1 MPDVPELD
9 NRPHRWPVWNRED
22 GLAVLARYVAPEALW
37 HLGLVVERDPDE
49 SDLAVARRLFD
60 RLREQRIRYALEPRI
75 AIGEAQLIRH
85 PALLIQDRVGT
96 CLDIATT
103 YAAMCQGEHVAPL
116 LAITHDHAFVVI
128 APGRFR
134 DDPQARSLFA
144 LGSAG
149 VTAERERLTAESGVS
164 RSDPESLERALD
176 EGSILAVDCVA
187 AVESGGDFE
196 AAVAS
201 GRNHCLN
208 SAVDLVD
215 VPWLHRPP
223 GFGPLDPPA
232 DRPSIRPHVPA
243 RGHSFNVYDS
253 RRELVDGLSEKTG
266 IVVLLGPSGTGKS
279 MIAQH
284 LARTAPLG
292 AGWFLDASE
301 PQVLIKSL
309 AEAELRER
317 DERPSTLE
325 RLDREGYAENA
336 RERLR
341 EMTDRWV
348 VVLDNA
354 DGDPGKL
361 RRWMPQPAG
370 KQLLLITT
378 TNEAW
383 MELSGLTVC
392 PLPPLSDE
400 EIVAGLP
407 GVASDELVELIE
419 LIRGR
424 PLVLDAFRR
433 FIDATPEGAA
443 RLVEQAGAS
452 GDLPEELRGPAAL
465 WAALRRSPDFG
476 ERELR
481 LSALAAH
488 LPPDHQPVATLGK
501 AVPGALEA
509 ARLLDRRGLLTL
521 AGLADDRDED
531 RAVIRI
537 HRLFGGAIRSNL
549 EASAPEL
556 CDETVL
562 GVTTDAASRCLLDT
576 RGDLETITRLE
587 ERLVRIDDG
596 TEGEDLKLGIALH
609 GIAGLL
615 ELHSQT
621 RRSGEAYR
629 RAQQRLGPG
638 HPELLA
644 DCLHGRARTVNQQHA
659 DDEGMLRQAVEWAKT
674 ARQTLIDAQGE
685 SANTGRYLAMQGLL
699 MQKLASFPREGE
711 TELEL
716 LYRALAVIE
725 EADELRGERA
735 DVDEAE
741 RADVDEAERV
751 RSRFNLAGI
760 RIRLA
765 RSEPTQASTHLGR
778 AHEVYEEVN
787 TRRRVLYGRDVHPHI
802 AACVLGVGYVD
813 YYRALLVP
821 ATRTQR
827 TAWLRSATNH
837 AYEALR
843 QREAMEGSNDL
854 EEVAKCT
861 RFLAK
866 VALARHATPASYE
879 AAPKALFN
887 EAMREL
893 SDARIVLSPVARL
906 PPDGVDL
913 AAAIDRWT
921 HAPALIELVAEFGG
935 STPEGLDRGGMLAWL
950 DEFSERWDYRRGR
963 ERNLV
968 SAPQFDPLRE
978 KLVLAAT
985 RALGLQ
991 DPLAPE
997 GGHYDHVLVLGGLA
1011 RGCFSR
1017 TLHAASLI
1025 EKGKITTNSV
1035 TALGGF
1041 RAIAGDE
1048 LALVERMVDSG
1059 LADEFHVMDAAV
1071 GMAFDLR
1078 TPVREEGEDSD
1089 VVGASWRVRE
1099 YETPA
1104 GVPVRVVAA
1113 PSAEPGTRVTTPM
1126 SYAWFATELAKLLP
1140 AERILLVTTQIYL
1153 PYQHADALRMLC
1165 LPYGVHVDI
1174 TGVRPGDVHERLHK
1188 AFRPNDYLQEVRS
1201 TIRALR
1207 ALHEVSSTED

>member
-1 MPDVPELD
+1 MPAISELD
-9 NRPHRWPVWNRED
+9 DRPHRWPVWKRED
-22 GLAVLARYVAPEALW
+22 GLAALARYVAPEALW
-37 HLGLVVERDPDE
+37 HLGLVVERDPEE
-49 SDLAVARRLFD
+49 SDLVVARRLFD
-60 RLREQRIRYALEPRI
+60 RLRQQRIRYALEPRI
-75 AIGEAQLIRH
+75 AVGEAQLIRH

-116 LAITHDHAFVVI
+116 LAVTHDHAFVVI
-128 APGRFR
+128 TPGRLR
-134 DDPQARSLFA
+134 DDPQAGSPFV
-144 LGSAG
+144 LGSAR
-149 VTAERERLTAESGVS
+149 VTAEQERLTAEPGVS

-176 EGSILAVDCVA
+176 EGSILAIDCVA

-208 SAVDLVD
+208 SAVALVD
-215 VPWLHRPP
+215 VPWLHREM
-223 GFGPLDPPA
+223 GSGPLDPPA

-243 RGHSFNVYDS
+243 QAQRFDIYDS
-253 RRELVDGLSEKTG
+253 RREIVDRLGEENG
-266 IVVLLGPSGTGKS
+266 ILVLLGPSGTGKS

-284 LARTAPLG
+284 LSRTAPLG

-325 RLDREGYAENA
+325 RLDREGYAENS

-341 EMTDRWV
+341 EMADRWV

-361 RRWMPQPAG
+361 RRWMPQPAA
-370 KQLLLITT
+370 KQLLLVTT

-383 MELSGLTVC
+383 TELPSLTIRRLS
-392 PLPPLSDE
+392 PLGDDE
-400 EIVAGLP
+400 IAAGLP
-407 GVASDELVELIE
+407 SGGSDELVKLIH
-419 LIRGR
+419 GR

-433 FIDATPEGAA
+433 FIDAVPEGAA
-443 RLVEQAGAS
+443 QLAEQAGAT
-452 GDLPEELRGPAAL
+452 GDLPEELCGPAAL
-465 WAALRRSPDFG
+465 WAALRHSPDFG

-481 LSALAAH
+481 LSALAAY
-488 LPPDHQPVATLGK
+488 LPPDYQPVSTLGELL
-501 AVPGALEA
+501 PGALTV
-509 ARLLDRRGLLTL
+509 ARLLDERGLITL
-521 AGLADDRDED
+521 AGLEDDRDED
-531 RAVIRI
+531 RAVIRM
-537 HRLFGGAIRSNL
+537 HRLFGGAIRADL

-556 CDETVL
+556 CDEVVL
-562 GVTTDAASRCLLDT
+562 GITTDAAARRLLDT
-576 RGDLETITRLE
+576 RGDLGTVFRLETRLT
-587 ERLVRIDDG
+587 RIDDA
-596 TEGEDLKLGIALH
+596 TEGEDLELGIALH

-629 RAQQRLGPG
+629 RAQQRLGTG

-659 DDEGMLRQAVEWAKT
+659 DDETMLRQAVEWAKT
-674 ARQTLIDAQGE
+674 ARRTLIDAQGE

-699 MQKLASFPREGE
+699 MQKLASFSREGE

-716 LYRALAVIE
+716 LYEALAVIE
-725 EADELRGERA
+725 EADALRGDRA

-741 RADVDEAERV
+741 RT
-751 RSRFNLAGI
+751 RSHFNLAGI

-765 RSEPTQASTHLGR
+765 RSEPTHASTHLDR
-778 AHEVYEEVN
+778 AHEVYEDVKA
-787 TRRRVLYGRDVHPHI
+787 RRSVLYGRDVHPHI
-802 AACVLGVGYVD
+802 AACVIGIGYVD

-821 ATRTQR
+821 ATRSQK
-827 TAWLRSATNH
+827 TAWLRSATDH

-843 QREAMEGSNDL
+843 QREAMEGWNDL

-879 AAPKALFN
+879 TAPKALFK

-893 SDARIVLSPVARL
+893 SDARIVLSPVERL
-906 PPDGVDL
+906 PPDGVNL
-913 AAAIDRWT
+913 PAAIDRWT
-921 HAPALIELVAEFGG
+921 HAAALTELIAEFGG
-935 STPEGLDRGGMLAWL
+935 SASDELDRGGLLAWL
-950 DEFSERWDYRRGR
+950 DEFSERWDYRSGR

-968 SAPQFDPLRE
+968 SAPQFEPLTE

-985 RALGLQ
+985 RSLGFH
-991 DPLAPE
+991 DPLPPQ
-997 GGHYDHVLVLGGLA
+997 GGYYDHVLVLGGLA

-1017 TLHAASLI
+1017 ALHTASLL
-1025 EKGKITTNSV
+1025 EEGKITMGTV

-1048 LALVERMVDSG
+1048 FALVEQMVGSE
-1059 LADEFHVMDAAV
+1059 LEDEFHVMDAAV
-1071 GMAFDLR
+1071 SMAFGLR
-1078 TPVREEGEDSD
+1078 TPTREGGEDSD

-1126 SYAWFATELAKLLP
+1126 AYAWFATELAKLLP
-1140 AERILLVTTQIYL
+1140 AQRILLVTTQIYL

-1165 LPYGVHVDI
+1165 LPYGTHVDI
-1174 TGVRPGDVHERLHK
+1174 TGVRPGDVDERLHK

-1207 ALHEVSSTED
+1207 NLYKASSADD

>member
-1 MPDVPELD
+1 MPDISELD
-9 NRPHRWPVWNRED
+9 NRPHRWPVWTLED
-22 GLAVLARYVAPEALW
+22 GLAALACYVAPEALW
-37 HLGLVVERDPDE
+37 HLGLVVERDPDD
-49 SDLAVARRLFD
+49 SDPAVARRLFD

-75 AIGEAQLIRH
+75 AIGNAQLIRH

-103 YAAMCQGEHVAPL
+103 YAAMCQGEHVASL
-116 LAITHDHAFVVI
+116 LAVTRDHAFVVI
-128 APGRFR
+128 TPGRFR
-134 DDPQARSLFA
+134 DDPQALSPFA
-144 LGSAG
+144 LGSDR
-149 VTAERERLTAESGVS
+149 VTAERERPTAEPGVS

-176 EGSILAVDCVA
+176 EGSILAIDCVA
-187 AVESGGDFE
+187 AVEGGGDFD

-201 GRNHCLN
+201 GRNLCLN
-208 SAVDLVD
+208 SAVALVD
-215 VPWLHRPP
+215 GPWLHRHVS
-223 GFGPLDPPA
+223 GPLDPPA

-243 RGHSFNVYDS
+243 RGHRFDIYDS
-253 RRELVDGLSEKTG
+253 RREIVDGLGERSG
-266 IVVLLGPSGTGKS
+266 ILVLLGPSGTGKS

-301 PQVLIKSL
+301 PQALIKSL

-317 DERPSTLE
+317 DERPSAVE
-325 RLDREGYAENA
+325 RLDREGDAENA

-361 RRWMPQPAG
+361 RRWMPQPAAR
-370 KQLLLITT
+370 QLLLITT

-383 MELSGLTVC
+383 TELPGPTICRLS
-392 PLPPLSDE
+392 PLGDE
-400 EIVAGLP
+400 EIAAGLP
-407 GVASDELVELIE
+407 GGGGDQLVELIH
-419 LIRGR
+419 GR

-433 FIDATPEGAA
+433 FIDAVPAGAA
-443 RLVEQAGAS
+443 RLAEHAGAT
-452 GDLPEELRGPAAL
+452 GHLPEELRGPAAL
-465 WAALRRSPDFG
+465 WGALRRSPGFG

-481 LSALAAH
+481 LSALAAY
-488 LPPDHQPVATLGK
+488 LPPDHQPVSALGELL
-501 AVPGALEA
+501 PGAPTA
-509 ARLLDRRGLLTL
+509 ARLLDERGLLTL
-521 AGLADDRDED
+521 AGLEDDSDED
-531 RAVIRI
+531 RAVIRM
-537 HRLFGGAIRSNL
+537 HRLFGGAIRADL

-562 GVTTDAASRCLLDT
+562 RVTTDAAARRLLDT
-576 RGDLETITRLE
+576 RGDLATVSRLE
-587 ERLVRIDDG
+587 ERLVRIDD
-596 TEGEDLKLGIALH
+596 TAAGESLELGIALH

-629 RAQQRLGPG
+629 RAQQRLGAG

-659 DDEGMLRQAVEWAKT
+659 DDEAMLRQAVEWAKT
-674 ARQTLIDAQGE
+674 ARRTLIDAQGE

-716 LYRALAVIE
+716 LYEALTVIE
-725 EADELRGERA
+725 EADALRGGRA

-741 RADVDEAERV
+741 RA
-751 RSRFNLAGI
+751 RSHFNLAGI

-765 RSEPTQASTHLGR
+765 RSEPTHASTHLDR
-778 AHEVYEEVN
+778 AHDVYEDVKA
-787 TRRRVLYGRDVHPHI
+787 RRSVLYGRDVHPHI

-821 ATRTQR
+821 ATRSQR
-827 TAWLRSATNH
+827 TAWLRGATDR
-837 AYEALR
+837 AYEALG

-866 VALARHATPASYE
+866 VALARHATPASHE
-879 AAPKALFN
+879 AAPKALFK

-893 SDARIVLSPVARL
+893 GDARIVLSPVARL

-913 AAAIDRWT
+913 PAAIDRWT
-921 HAPALIELVAEFGG
+921 HSPALTELIAEFGG
-935 STPEGLDRGGMLAWL
+935 SAPDELDRGELLAWL
-950 DEFSERWDYRRGR
+950 DELSERWDYRCGR

-968 SAPQFDPLRE
+968 RAPQFEPLTE

-991 DPLAPE
+991 DPLPPE

-1025 EKGKITTNSV
+1025 EEGSITTDSV

-1048 LALVERMVDSG
+1048 LALVERMVGSE

-1071 GMAFDLR
+1071 GMAFNLT
-1078 TPVREEGEDSD
+1078 TPTREEGEDSD
-1089 VVGASWRVRE
+1089 VVAAWRLRE

-1126 SYAWFATELAKLLP
+1126 TYAWFATELAKLS
-1140 AERILLVTTQIYL
+1140 AAHRILLVTTQIYL

-1165 LPYGVHVDI
+1165 LPYGTHVDI
-1174 TGVRPGDVHERLHK
+1174 TGVRPGDIDERLRK

-1207 ALHEVSSTED
+1207 ALYEALQRSVASA